1 MLELGMAND
10 FSDFPCNKCGW
21 CCQRTPCPMG
31 LYLGQKPLTSCGF
44 LKETAPN
51 EFECGLILQ
60 EQDQVKYEALKSI
73 LLAGEGCS
81 HIYGPHPISLMRE
94 LISRGLR
101 PGTENWLLAKS
112 GTLSEYKKMANE
124 GTDPQS
130 VVTALKEFDQFCLEQ
145 ESK

>member
-1 MLELGMAND
+1 MA
-10 FSDFPCNKCGW
+10 
-21 CCQRTPCPMG
+21 
-31 LYLGQKPLTSCGF
+31 LYLGQTPLQSCGF

-51 EFECGLILQ
+51 EFECGILLD

-101 PGTENWLLAKS
+101 PGTENWDLAKS
-112 GTLSEYKKMANE
+112 GTLAEYQKMATE
-124 GTDPQS
+124 GSDFQS
-130 VVTALKEFDQFCLEQ
+130 VVKALDEFTKYCLEQ
-145 ESK
+145 ELKL